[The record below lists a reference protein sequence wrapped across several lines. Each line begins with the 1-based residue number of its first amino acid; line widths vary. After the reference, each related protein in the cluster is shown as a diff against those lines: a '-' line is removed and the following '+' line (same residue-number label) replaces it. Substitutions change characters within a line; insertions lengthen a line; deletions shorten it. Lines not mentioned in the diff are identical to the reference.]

1 MDPLSRRR
9 FLTAGAV
16 VAGTAIT
23 SAVLGGCGNPTA
35 LPESAKEV
43 VPGAGGAPGRG
54 GILYFGLSTDPANFD
69 PHVSTGAASDYL
81 RQLSYNSL
89 LQFDADGE
97 IVGDLAEEYGFSDPR
112 TYVVRLRPDVQFHDG
127 SPLTADDVVFSIKRM
142 QDKATSASS
151 APLLA
156 GIAEVVA
163 RDPRTVEMRLDEP
176 DVALPF
182 ALALPPTLIVSRRWI
197 ESGANPKTTV
207 MGTGPFRFVERI
219 PGVATTYERFDSY
232 FEPDLPY
239 LNGIVFQPMGDDY
252 ARVTALRAATVDMI
266 DYVPATHVDVVTRNP
281 QLQFASDKNFGF
293 GYVGFD
299 LAQKPFDDVRVRR
312 AVAMSIDRDAVL
324 DTAFLSHGAAIDGS
338 LMTPDFA
345 PYATQLAGSMPY
357 DPDQARS
364 LLKQAGAEGLR
375 FPMVTTSS
383 YSVIFRPAQAMLPS
397 LRSTGLDVDLVQQE
411 WLTFRQSVTD
421 KNFPVH
427 AWGTAP
433 KFGDPASL
441 SDILGSTGVLAKT
454 FSFSDPET
462 DRLLREGRKAQDP
475 GLRMEIYAD
484 LERRALE
491 LVPLT
496 YTVRREQGEA
506 FHTYVKGY
514 AHPPK
519 GAWNGTAL
527 RRTWLERTQ

>member
-1 MDPLSRRR
+1 VAALSRRG
-9 FLTAGAV
+9 FLSAGAAAV
-16 VAGTAIT
+16 GAAVS

-35 LPESAKEV
+35 LPDAAEDV
-43 VPGAGGAPGRG
+43 QPGAGGAPSRG

-81 RQLSYNSL
+81 RQLAYNSL
-89 LQFDADGE
+89 LQFDANGE
-97 IVGDLAEEYGFSDPR
+97 IVGDLAEEYGFTDPR
-112 TYVVRLRPDVQFHDG
+112 TYVVRLRPDVEFHDG
-127 SPLTADDVVFSIKRM
+127 SALTADDVVFSVRRM
-142 QDKATSASS
+142 QDEATAASS

-156 GIAEVVA
+156 GIVEVVA
-163 RDPRTVEMRLDEP
+163 RDPRTVEMRLAEP
-176 DVALPF
+176 DVALPY

-197 ESGANPKTTV
+197 ESGVNPKTQV

-252 ARVTALRAATVDMI
+252 SRVTALRAASVDMI

-324 DTAFLSHGAAIDGS
+324 DTAFLGHGEPIDGS
-338 LMTPDFA
+338 LMPQDFA
-345 PYATQLAGSMPY
+345 AYAGRFSGAVPY

-364 LLKQAGAEGLR
+364 LLRQAGVEGLR
-375 FPMVTTSS
+375 VPMVTTSS

-397 LRSTGLDVDLVQQE
+397 LRSSGLDIDLVQQE
-411 WLTFRQSVTD
+411 WLTFRTSVAGKD
-421 KNFPVH
+421 FPVH

-441 SDILGSTGVLAKT
+441 SDILGSTGVLAKN

-462 DRLLREGRKAQDP
+462 DRLLAEGQKTQDP

-484 LERRALE
+484 LEQRALD

-527 RRTWLERTQ
+527 RRTWLEQNR

>member
-1 MDPLSRRR
+1 VVALSRRG
-9 FLTAGAV
+9 FLSAGAAA
-16 VAGTAIT
+16 AGAAVS

-35 LPESAKEV
+35 LPDAANDIE
-43 VPGAGGAPGRG
+43 PGAAGTPSRG

-81 RQLSYNSL
+81 RQLAYNSL
-89 LQFDADGE
+89 LQFDANGE

-112 TYVVRLRPDVQFHDG
+112 TYVVRLRPDVEFHDG
-127 SPLTADDVVFSIKRM
+127 STLTADDVVFSVRRM
-142 QDKATSASS
+142 QDKATAASS

-156 GIAEVVA
+156 GIVEVVA
-163 RDPRTVEMRLDEP
+163 RDARTVEMRLAEP
-176 DVALPF
+176 DVALPY
-182 ALALPPTLIVSRRWI
+182 ALALPPTLIVSRRWV
-197 ESGANPKTTV
+197 ESGANPKTSV
-207 MGTGPFRFVERI
+207 MGTGPFRFVERV
-219 PGVATTYERFDSY
+219 PGVATTYERFESY
-232 FEPDLPY
+232 FEPALPY
-239 LNGIVFQPMGDDY
+239 LNGIVFQPMSDDY

-266 DYVPATHVDVVTRNP
+266 DYVPATHVDVITRNP
-281 QLQFASDKNFGF
+281 QLQFTSDTNFGF

-299 LAQKPFDDVRVRR
+299 LAQKPFDDVRVRK
-312 AVAMSIDRDAVL
+312 AFAMSIDRDAVL
-324 DTAFLSHGAAIDGS
+324 DTAFLGHGAAMDGS
-338 LMTPDFA
+338 LMPQDFA
-345 PYATQLAGSMPY
+345 PYASGFDGNTPY
-357 DPDQARS
+357 DPDHARS
-364 LLKQAGAEGLR
+364 LLRQAGVEGLR
-375 FPMVTTSS
+375 VPMVTTSS

-397 LRSTGLDVDLVQQE
+397 LRSSGLDIDLVPQE
-411 WLTFRQSVTD
+411 WLTFRTSVTAKD
-421 KNFPVH
+421 FPVH

-441 SDILGSTGVLAKT
+441 SDFLGSSGVLAKT

-462 DRLLREGRKAQDP
+462 DRLLAEGRRAQDP

-496 YTVRREQGEA
+496 YTVRRQQGEA

-519 GAWNGTAL
+519 GAWTGTAL
-527 RRTWLERTQ
+527 RRTWLEQNR

>member
-1 MDPLSRRR
+1 MGALSRRS
-9 FLTAGAV
+9 FITASAAVAGAAV
-16 VAGTAIT
+16 SSAIL
-23 SAVLGGCGNPTA
+23 SGCGNPTA
-35 LPESAKEV
+35 LPNSANEV
-43 VPGAGGAPGRG
+43 RPGAAGTPSRG

-81 RQLSYNSL
+81 RQLAYNSL
-89 LQFDADGE
+89 LQFDSNGE
-97 IVGDLAEEYGFSDPR
+97 IIGDLAEEYGFTDPR
-112 TYVVRLRPDVQFHDG
+112 TYVVRLRQGVTFHDG
-127 SPLTADDVVFSIKRM
+127 SPLTADDVVFSIRRM
-142 QDKATSASS
+142 QDKATAASS

-156 GIAEVVA
+156 DIVEVVA
-163 RDPRTVEMRLDEP
+163 RDPRTVEMRLAEP

-182 ALALPPTLIVSRRWI
+182 ALALPPTLIVSKRWI

-207 MGTGPFRFVERI
+207 MGTGPFRLVERI

-266 DYVPATHVDVVTRNP
+266 DYVPATHVDVIQRNP

-299 LAQKPFDDVRVRR
+299 LAQKPFDDVRVRK

-324 DTAFLSHGAAIDGS
+324 DTAFLGHGVAMNGS
-338 LMTPDFA
+338 LMPQDFA
-345 PYATQLAGSMPY
+345 PYATKFAGAMPY

-364 LLKQAGAEGLR
+364 LLRQAGVEGLR
-375 FPMVTTSS
+375 APMVTTSS

-397 LRSTGLDVDLVQQE
+397 LRSSGLDIDLVPQE
-411 WLTFRQSVTD
+411 WLTFRASVTN
-421 KNFPVH
+421 KEFPVH

-441 SDILGSTGVLAKT
+441 ADFLGSTGVLAKT
-454 FSFSDPET
+454 FSFSDPEI
-462 DRLLREGRKAQDP
+462 DRLLSEGKKTADP
-475 GLRMEIYAD
+475 ALRMEIYAD
-484 LERRALE
+484 IERRTLD
-491 LVPLT
+491 LVPFT

-519 GAWNGTAL
+519 GAWTGTAL
-527 RRTWLERTQ
+527 RRTWLERSQ